1 MPTLSSR
8 TRLGWVDDLRVH
20 LFDDRVNYSAGD
32 CTVSIEPSCS
42 VLLDL
47 FRKPATF
54 AEAADL
60 LNRRVADRAAWVEA
74 TSGIVKLHA
83 VGLLVDANVP
93 CHGSPDSSR
102 LEKGYEIPSLVM
114 HARMLHDRRRT
125 ESFLS
130 AVREVVR
137 PGDIVVDVGAG
148 TGVLA
153 IAAAQAGA
161 ARVYAVER
169 TSIINF
175 AKLNIRQNGLQ
186 DRVTP
191 VAGWSMDVELPERAD
206 VLVSE
211 IIGNDPFD
219 EKVVEV
225 TADARMRLLK
235 PDARMVPQTITIF
248 ALPLTVPD
256 RILRRCWFTPE
267 VLENWRSWYG
277 IDFSAL
283 ARSAAPWSLTCN
295 PGILGGSALADP
307 VPVATADLRSAQS
320 SAIAADRCFTAT
332 ASGRLNGVMICF
344 EAELSR
350 SIRLSTHPDQGNSHW
365 KHRVWMLPEPLT
377 AVSGSRYL
385 LTYRHGVPGQ
395 PDGVHVRRAPHP
407 G

>member
-8 TRLGWVDDLRVH
+8 TRLRWVDDLRVH
-20 LFDDRVNYSAGD
+20 LFDDRVDFSAGD
-32 CTVSIEPSCS
+32 CTVSIEQSCS

-54 AEAADL
+54 AEAADA
-60 LNRRVADRAAWVEA
+60 LNRRGADQAAWIEA

-83 VGLLVDANVP
+83 VRLLVDANALATDP
-93 CHGSPDSSR
+93 PDSGR
-102 LEKGYEIPSLVM
+102 LDKGLAIPSLSM
-114 HARMLHDRRRT
+114 HALMLHDRRRT
-125 ESFLS
+125 ESFLA
-130 AVREVVR
+130 AVREIVR
-137 PGDIVVDVGAG
+137 PGDVVVDVGAG
-148 TGVLA
+148 TGMLA

-169 TSIINF
+169 TSIIQF

-186 DRVTP
+186 DRITP

-256 RILRRCWFTPE
+256 RIVRRRWFTPE
-267 VLENWRSWYG
+267 VLENWRSG
-277 IDFSAL
+277 
-283 ARSAAPWSLTCN
+283 
-295 PGILGGSALADP
+295 
-307 VPVATADLRSAQS
+307 
-320 SAIAADRCFTAT
+320 T
-332 ASGRLNGVMICF
+332 ASTSVHSPGVLLPGRLLATPAF
-344 EAELSR
+344 
-350 SIRLSTHPDQGNSHW
+350 STVPP
-365 KHRVWMLPEPLT
+365 LPIP
-377 AVSGSRYL
+377 S
-385 LTYRHGVPGQ
+385 Q
-395 PDGVHVRRAPHP
+395 
-407 G
+407 

>member
-1 MPTLSSR
+1 MPTLSNR
-8 TRLGWVDDLRVH
+8 TRLRWVDDLRVH
-20 LFDDRVNYSAGD
+20 LFGDRVNYSAGD

-54 AEAADL
+54 AEAADA

-74 TSGIVKLHA
+74 MSGIVQLHA

-93 CHGSPDSSR
+93 CHGSPDSGR
-102 LEKGYEIPSLVM
+102 LEKGLAIPSLFV
-114 HARMLHDRRRT
+114 HARLLHDRRRT
-125 ESFLS
+125 ESFLA
-130 AVREVVR
+130 AVREIVR
-137 PGDIVVDVGAG
+137 PGDVVVDVGAG

-256 RILRRCWFTPE
+256 RIVRRCCFTPE
-267 VLENWRSWYG
+267 VLENWRSWYD

-283 ARSAAPWSLTCN
+283 ARSAAPWSFTCS
-295 PGILGGSALADP
+295 PGILGGRALADP
-307 VPVATADLRSAQS
+307 VPVADLRSAQS
-320 SAIAADRCFTAT
+320 SAVAADRCFTAT

-344 EAELSR
+344 EAELSPG
-350 SIRLSTHPDQGNSHW
+350 IRLSTHPDQGDCSW

-377 AVSGSRYL
+377 AVPGSRYL

-395 PDGVHVRRAPHP
+395 PDGVHVRRAPHH